1 MVLVGAWVGVG
12 IVVYHKE
19 LFVFSENIIS
29 EGAKASQ
36 VINRI

>member
-1 MVLVGAWVGVG
+1 MVLIGAWVGVRT
-12 IVVYHKE
+12 VVYHDE

-29 EGAKASQ
+29 EGAKAAQ